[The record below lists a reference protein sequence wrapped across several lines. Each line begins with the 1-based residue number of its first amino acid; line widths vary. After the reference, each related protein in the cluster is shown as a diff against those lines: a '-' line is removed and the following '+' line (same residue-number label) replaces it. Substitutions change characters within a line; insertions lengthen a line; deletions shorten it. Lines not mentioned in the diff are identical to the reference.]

1 MVFGG
6 LGVNLGRTADGER
19 SALSKSPQLD
29 VLLAGYAIQRA
40 ECSAMYGTSTSMLG
54 LIVGTMGFV
63 VAFVDNL
70 KEVSP
75 IWLALLSILPWGMLS
90 YHSVLI
96 GVNAGHSYVCEVYER
111 ILAEVAPDGIVYR
124 EKGVGERVILGVTV
138 GERILDH
145 RRASISRVAAVV
157 YAYLMKFVLPILYSS
172 AILVALYEVSQFW
185 FVFSV
190 ISILVGVAVVAI
202 NELKNVRHSEIK
214 DIDRALRLSS

>member
-1 MVFGG
+1 MALGG
-6 LGVNLGRTADGER
+6 LEGDLSRTAGDGQC
-19 SALSKSPQLD
+19 ALSKSPQLD
-29 VLLAGYAIQRA
+29 VLLAGYAVQRA

-124 EKGVGERVILGVTV
+124 EKRVGERVILGVTV

-214 DIDRALRLSS
+214 DIDRVLRLSS